1 MGYPDFDISGYIPG
15 DDEESVLEPR
25 KTHDYINLITRINP
39 WLMDCELFVIFDSI
53 YDSSN
58 ITYANTLVLRLCK
71 LTKNCN
77 NDALVTLS
85 SLKIQEPIS
94 STYIQIRIRE
104 LWIWTVLL
112 PSHLLWSSDSR
123 SLDS

>member
-1 MGYPDFDISGYIPG
+1 
-15 DDEESVLEPR
+15 
-25 KTHDYINLITRINP
+25 
-39 WLMDCELFVIFDSI
+39 MDCELFVIFELI

-94 STYIQIRIRE
+94 STYIQMRIRE
-104 LWIWTVLL
+104 LWIRTV
-112 PSHLLWSSDSR
+112 PSHLLQFVAPGNFARIKNNSMVVYQIKSPHINTAR
-123 SLDS
+123 NTVGHTR

>member
-1 MGYPDFDISGYIPG
+1 
-15 DDEESVLEPR
+15 
-25 KTHDYINLITRINP
+25 
-39 WLMDCELFVIFDSI
+39 MDCELFVIFDSI

-94 STYIQIRIRE
+94 SPIYKCE
-104 LWIWTVLL
+104 LGSYGSKRPAPK
-112 PSHLLWSSDSR
+112 PSVIVRLVVHG
-123 SLDS
+123 

>member
-1 MGYPDFDISGYIPG
+1 
-15 DDEESVLEPR
+15 
-25 KTHDYINLITRINP
+25 
-39 WLMDCELFVIFDSI
+39 MDCELFVIFDSI

-112 PSHLLWSSDSR
+112 PSHLLRSSDLR
-123 SLDS
+123 SLDSQSE